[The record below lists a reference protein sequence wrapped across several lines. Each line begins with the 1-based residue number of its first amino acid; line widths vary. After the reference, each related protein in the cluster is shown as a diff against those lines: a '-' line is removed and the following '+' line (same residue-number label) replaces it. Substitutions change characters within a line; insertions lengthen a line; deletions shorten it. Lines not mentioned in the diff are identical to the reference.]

1 MSLTIIPCRMEEAA
15 ALAALVNG
23 AYRGIDGAGG
33 WTSEIAVVAGLRAT
47 PAMLATDLAD
57 DAVTILGL
65 RESDT
70 LLACVRLERV
80 LGRSGTPAC
89 LIGMLAVHP
98 ARQDCG
104 LGRVMLERAEQE
116 ALDRGVT
123 LARMSVVS
131 VRDSLIAWYE
141 RRGYRRT
148 GETEAFPYEDDRFGT
163 PLRPDLAFV
172 MLEKP
177 LRD

>member
-1 MSLTIIPCRMEEAA
+1 MSLTITPCRPEEAE

-23 AYRGIDGAGG
+23 AYRGIDGVGG

-47 PAMLATDLAD
+47 PAMLAADLAD
-57 DAVTILGL
+57 SAVTILGL
-65 RESDT
+65 REGDA

-80 LGRSGTPAC
+80 PGQGGAPAC

-98 ARQDCG
+98 GQQDRG
-104 LGRVMLERAEQE
+104 LGRFMLERAEQE
-116 ALDRGVT
+116 ALGWGIA

-148 GETEAFPYEDDRFGT
+148 GEIEAFPYEDDRFGT

-177 LRD
+177 LPG

>member
-1 MSLTIIPCRMEEAA
+1 MSLTITPCRPEEAE

-23 AYRGIDGAGG
+23 AYRGIDGVGG

-47 PAMLATDLAD
+47 PATLAAELAD
-57 DAVTILGL
+57 SAVTILGL
-65 RESDT
+65 HEGDT
-70 LLACVRLERV
+70 VLACVRLER
-80 LGRSGTPAC
+80 LPARNAC

-98 ARQDCG
+98 SHQDRG
-104 LGRVMLERAEQE
+104 LGRLMLERAEQE
-116 ALDRGVT
+116 ALGWGIG

-131 VRDSLIAWYE
+131 VRDSLIVWYE

-172 MLEKP
+172 ILEKP
-177 LRD
+177 LPG